1 MDNKTIVTIL
11 TSEDVTPLDSECDI
25 EDLILSI
32 KGLDE
37 RMAWYKTLKDDR
49 VAKITQEIEKLSN
62 RKNRLK
68 EVITATLKEK
78 DKKTLNFP
86 GVGKVSVKN
95 LKGTWDIK
103 DEYSLKVHLGKELD
117 KDAFEKIVV
126 TKESV
131 SKAELKKVLEMWEK
145 SGSLPVSVERTEDRQ
160 SLSVIIDKTFS
171 DSQKMQDVLQSV
183 DEINVEDMDE
193 LTI

>member
-103 DEYSLKVHLGKELD
+103 DEDSLKVHLGKELD

-171 DSQKMQDVLQSV
+171 NSQKMQDVLQSV